1 MAIQDG
7 RHRQTPELKSPH
19 RGNSNLVFHYAWIIT
34 PVTMLALLASAGIR
48 TTPQVLI
55 LPLETEFGWTR
66 ADVSFAAALSILWYG
81 LGGPVGGALVDRFG
95 VRRVM
100 AMGLGLITMGL
111 VAMLKLNALWQLHL
125 FWGLIIGIG
134 TGMVANVLGATV
146 AQRWF
151 VKHRG
156 LVLGIFGAASA
167 AGQLVFLPA
176 MVSLNAAQGWRGA
189 LTVAAVIVAVLV
201 VPVLLLMREHPADVH
216 QRPFGDQVIAT
227 GRGEERDS
235 RRTPLRQA
243 IRTRDYWLLA
253 GSFFI
258 CGYTTNGLIGTH
270 LLPHAVEHG
279 FTAQAAG
286 EAIALMGALNVIG
299 SLASGWLS
307 DRVDSRWLLAVYYGL
322 RACSIALLPFV
333 QDLSGLLLFAVFY
346 GIDWVATVPPTINLT
361 AQRFG
366 RASVGVLY
374 GWIFF
379 THMLGAALAAFLG
392 GVLRDA
398 LGDYTIAFFSAAIL
412 AFIAVGLSIRVGR
425 MPAAAVS
432 AAATTA
438 D

>member
-100 AMGLGLITMGL
+100 AMGLGLIAMGL

-151 VKHRG
+151 VKNRG

-412 AFIAVGLSIRVGR
+412 AFVAVGLSIRVGR

-432 AAATTA
+432 AAASTG